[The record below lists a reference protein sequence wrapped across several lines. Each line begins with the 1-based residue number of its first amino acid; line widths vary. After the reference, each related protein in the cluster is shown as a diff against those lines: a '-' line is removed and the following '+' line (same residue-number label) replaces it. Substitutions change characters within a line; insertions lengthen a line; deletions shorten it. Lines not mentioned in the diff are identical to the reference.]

1 MSATTGNAG
10 LDALADA
17 IAERVI
23 ARIRAQQEPP
33 LMAVGEAAKYLGRGP
48 GAVRGMIAKGI
59 LPSVR
64 MSGRVMIRREDADRL
79 IESSV
84 TRV

>member
-1 MSATTGNAG
+1 MTSTGNAG

-23 ARIRAQQEPP
+23 ERLRTDQEPA
-33 LMAVGEAAKYLGRGP
+33 LMTIAQAAKYLSRGP
-48 GAVRGMIAKGI
+48 GGIRGMIAKRI

-64 MSGRVMIRREDADRL
+64 VGGRVMIRREDADRL
-79 IESSV
+79 IQESLSV
-84 TRV
+84 

>member
-1 MSATTGNAG
+1 MSTTTGNIG

-23 ARIRAQQEPP
+23 ARLRAEQQPA
-33 LMAVGEAAKYLGRGP
+33 LMTIAETSKYLSRGP
-48 GAVRGMIAKGI
+48 GGIRGLIARGI

-64 MSGRVMIRREDADRL
+64 MGGRVMIRREDADKVIKQSL
-79 IESSV
+79 TS
-84 TRV
+84 

>member
-1 MSATTGNAG
+1 MSATTGNVG

-23 ARIRAQQEPP
+23 ARILARQEPP
-33 LMAVGEAAKYLGRGP
+33 LMTVGEAATYLNRGP

-64 MSGRVMIRREDADRL
+64 MGGRVMIRREDADRL

-84 TRV
+84 ARV